1 MGRCVAS
8 TLWLLFVLGYPA
20 SALGQE
26 PSPPAPTQ
34 EVPEPEPARPAP
46 TQEPVP
52 DAPGPAPV
60 LRPVVVEAPAP
71 VSSSSEILIPH
82 KDFELRPTG
91 RPADILRII
100 PGVVIGQHH
109 GGARPSSIF
118 CAGSTTTTAPTS
130 PSSPMVCPSTCGAT
144 RMARGTRT
152 CTSSSRRRSRAST
165 SSRDRITANW
175 ETSTWPGPSTSSRS
189 TPSTRI

>member
-26 PSPPAPTQ
+26 PSPPTPTQ

-91 RPADILRII
+91 RPI
-100 PGVVIGQHH
+100 
-109 GGARPSSIF
+109 SS
-118 CAGSTTTTAPTS
+118 A
-130 PSSPMVCPSTCGAT
+130 SSPES
-144 RMARGTRT
+144 
-152 CTSSSRRRSRAST
+152 
-165 SSRDRITANW
+165 
-175 ETSTWPGPSTSSRS
+175 
-189 TPSTRI
+189 